1 MPEKSTLINSE
12 LFKYIR
18 IIELRD
24 LECKFFTLFALIV
37 WSQQGSSPKWSK

>member
-24 LECKFFTLFALIV
+24 LECKFFYFVCLNCLESTGEF
-37 WSQQGSSPKWSK
+37 SEME